1 MNLHHHGWRI
11 TRDGS
16 GEFELHPPGGAEP
29 TVLSRPIAR
38 RYAFGDLAPPPR
50 RFRPAA

>member
-11 TRDGS
+11 TRDGKD
-16 GEFELHPPGGAEP
+16 EFVLHRPGLAP
-29 TVLSRPIAR
+29 LALPMRLAR
-38 RYAFGDLAPPPR
+38 RYAFGDLQPPPR